1 MFEELEY
8 WTQASRLKF
17 EPAMSDIQLERVPT
31 NLFRLNSQHK
41 GEPQIW
47 LPDKHKKNIKH
58 QETLKDEEKQISS
71 LD

>member
-41 GEPQIW
+41 GEPQI
-47 LPDKHKKNIKH
+47 
-58 QETLKDEEKQISS
+58 
-71 LD
+71 